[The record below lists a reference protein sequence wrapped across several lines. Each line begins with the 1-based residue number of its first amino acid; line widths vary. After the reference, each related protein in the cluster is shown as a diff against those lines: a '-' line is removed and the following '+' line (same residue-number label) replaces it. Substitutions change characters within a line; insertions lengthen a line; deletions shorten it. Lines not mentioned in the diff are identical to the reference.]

1 MTKLCNTLD
10 RTKGNNCQKLQ
21 STSIYI
27 QYIQTKINKHMKET
41 KNTKKTNEQ
50 KATTKLPKPK
60 QLINKEKHKTKVV

>member
-10 RTKGNNCQKLQ
+10 RTKGNKTYKALVSIYSIYGQKLL
-21 STSIYI
+21 SII
-27 QYIQTKINKHMKET
+27 MKET